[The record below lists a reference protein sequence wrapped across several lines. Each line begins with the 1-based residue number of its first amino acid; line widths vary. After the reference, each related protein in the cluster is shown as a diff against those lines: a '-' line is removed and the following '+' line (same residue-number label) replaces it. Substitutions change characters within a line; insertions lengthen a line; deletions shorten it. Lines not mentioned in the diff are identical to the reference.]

1 MAGSFLISVVVEEV
15 MGKTVKKIILA
26 NPRGFCAGVERAIS
40 TVKLAVK
47 QYGAPIFV
55 LHEIVHNK
63 HVVQELERL
72 GVVFVNDLVDIPRKA
87 ICIFSAHGVSVEI
100 EMRAKTLG
108 LRTIDGT
115 CPLVGSVHNMVEKYY
130 ADGYDVLIIGHHKH
144 PEVEG
149 TAGRVRGNVHIV
161 ATEED
166 AHSVQVQDSNRVAYV
181 TQTTLSQDDIKGIL
195 VILNERFPNIK
206 GQKSNICYA
215 TLNRQR
221 AMREIGEKC
230 DTLLVVGSK
239 NSSNSNRLREV
250 GERSG
255 MKGYLIDDEHDIE
268 KHWLDGVSTICIT
281 AGASAPERL
290 VQGVIAFLQK
300 QGFGQFEEMSGK
312 DERIVF
318 NPAILEEKK

>member
-1 MAGSFLISVVVEEV
+1 
-15 MGKTVKKIILA
+15 MGKKGKKIVLA

-40 TVKLAVK
+40 TVKLALK

-63 HVVQELERL
+63 NVVQELERM
-72 GVVFVNDLVDIPRKA
+72 GVVFVNDLVDVPRNA
-87 ICIFSAHGVSVEI
+87 ICIFSAHGVSVAT

-115 CPLVGSVHNMVEKYY
+115 CPLVGSVHNMVETYY

-149 TAGRVRGNVHIV
+149 TAGRVSGNVHIV
-161 ATEED
+161 ATEEE
-166 AHSVQVQDSNRVAYV
+166 AQKIQVQDPDRVAYV
-181 TQTTLSQDDIKGIL
+181 TQTTLSQDDIKEIRNIL
-195 VILNERFPNIK
+195 LERFPGIK
-206 GQKSNICYA
+206 GPESNICYA

-221 AMREIGEKC
+221 AMKELGECC

-250 GERSG
+250 GERAG

-268 KHWLDGVSTICIT
+268 KKWLKDGSTICIT

-300 QGFGQFEEMSGK
+300 QGFDQFEEISGK
-312 DERIVF
+312 EERVSF
-318 NPAILEEKK
+318 NPATLEEKR